1 MSPFIVE
8 LDIVTPVIIREHMM
22 FDGLLAY
29 CKKETGSSIEEAL
42 NELPLEQRFSNEG
55 KPYWAAS
62 RFFYKHTPAMTGL
75 QRKHTPF
82 EELRD
87 HTDGKRQ
94 VSSMK
99 GPDKSY
105 INRLHGSHIT
115 KAIAFGVGD
124 IDEVDYLLQKVTHF
138 GGMGRVGFGKVVQAK
153 ADDFEFDY
161 SEYIDGALVRPI
173 PTTMADADVVAGAL
187 PPYWNKTG
195 WQPIK
200 LPVAQ
205 NPKAVENILLKME
218 GN

>member
-1 MSPFIVE
+1 MNPFIVE
-8 LDIVTPVIIREHMM
+8 LDIVTPVMIREHMM
-22 FDGLLAY
+22 LDGLLAY
-29 CKKETGSSIEEAL
+29 CKKETGSSVEEAL
-42 NELPLEQRFSNEG
+42 NELPLKKRLSSEG

-62 RFFYKHTPAMTGL
+62 RFFYRHTPAMTGKQL
-75 QRKHTPF
+75 KHTPF

-94 VSSMK
+94 VQTSK

-105 INRLHGSHIT
+105 LNKLHGSHIT

-124 IDEVDYLLQKVTHF
+124 VDEVDYLLQKVTHF
-138 GGMGRVGFGKVVQAK
+138 GGMGRVGFGKVVQAQ

-161 SEYIDGALVRPI
+161 SEYIDDQLVRPV
-173 PTTMADADVVAGAL
+173 PAAMAMADVVAGAL
-187 PPYWNKTG
+187 PPYWDKTS

-205 NPKAVENILLKME
+205 NPSSVENILLKME
-218 GN
+218 GK